1 MEIQASISQ
10 IQDLIA
16 EARKIAVFTH
26 KNLSLDSLAALL
38 SLGQIFQKLKKDFVL
53 ISPEAVPAELQFLKG
68 VEKINHQLGPRNLI
82 IEIKGGKD
90 MVEKVSYFTQG
101 DNFNLVIT
109 PQKDNLTPEQ
119 IQYSFTSLEADL
131 LIVLDT
137 IRLTGLGEIVETY
150 AQEFQSLP
158 LINIDRHT
166 QNTRYGKINL
176 IDNSCSSTSEIIL
189 SLADK
194 FQIEWDHNL
203 ATTFLAGIYGG
214 SRNFLSKTTS
224 LKSFLGV
231 ARLLEKGADLN
242 SVLENVG
249 KVGKIGK
256 QEDIAGAEKM
266 AEGEKIREEILPEIE
281 DQTADQE
288 GIAREAVVENLLQEP
303 ATKSEESRLEEYHL
317 PTPILKPHGEP
328 QAKDNSF
335 SGPKIFRSL

>member
-137 IRLTGLGEIVETY
+137 IRLTGLGKLWKLT
-150 AQEFQSLP
+150 P
-158 LINIDRHT
+158 R
-166 QNTRYGKINL
+166 
-176 IDNSCSSTSEIIL
+176 NSKAYPSSISTG
-189 SLADK
+189 
-194 FQIEWDHNL
+194 
-203 ATTFLAGIYGG
+203 TP
-214 SRNFLSKTTS
+214 
-224 LKSFLGV
+224 
-231 ARLLEKGADLN
+231 
-242 SVLENVG
+242 
-249 KVGKIGK
+249 
-256 QEDIAGAEKM
+256 
-266 AEGEKIREEILPEIE
+266 KIRAME
-281 DQTADQE
+281 
-288 GIAREAVVENLLQEP
+288 
-303 ATKSEESRLEEYHL
+303 KSISSITVAHPPRR
-317 PTPILKPHGEP
+317 
-328 QAKDNSF
+328 SF
-335 SGPKIFRSL
+335 YPWRINFKLNGTTI